1 MGMISLE
8 SQQNVE
14 TNECKRTSKE
24 EKRLKDFLYNF
35 LIKVELQNNAP
46 RHNAHE
52 SLSTWTPHYV
62 LSIFQFTTTLVTVT
76 PETPLWIALTNDGT
90 LRGFDCIR

>member
-52 SLSTWTPHYV
+52 SLST
-62 LSIFQFTTTLVTVT
+62 
-76 PETPLWIALTNDGT
+76 
-90 LRGFDCIR
+90 